1 MPGEPEW
8 DRLADAFA
16 ELADLPF
23 AERGAA
29 LDRLSAGDPELR
41 VRLEAMLD
49 AERGASHPLDQDIGF
64 AARELIGT
72 APAPPRRIG
81 PYQLD
86 RLLGEGGSAVVY
98 LATRAD
104 LGHQVAIKILRDAWL
119 SPARRERFLLEQRTL
134 AQLNHPAI
142 ARFYDADSFAD
153 GTPWLAMEYVPGVPI
168 TEYAESHHLDIPG
181 RLRLVRAVAE
191 AMQHA
196 HQRAVIHR
204 DLKPSNILVTGDGT
218 VKVVDFG
225 IAKHLQDTE
234 DPDPTRTGLRFMT
247 PAYAAPE
254 QLARLDAGTYT
265 DVYTLGVVCY
275 QLLTGRLPHQA
286 SGKGVEELV
295 AGIEQGPPPPSVLLG
310 SGIGRSFG
318 ADLDVL
324 CATALHADPAR
335 RYPGMESLIED
346 IDHLLA
352 GEPLRARPDSF
363 GYRAGKFLRRHTGAV
378 AAGVAVLLV
387 LIALVAFYTV
397 RLRASRDTALAEAAR
412 AERVQRFMQ
421 SLFQG
426 GDDSAAPADTLRVL
440 TLVDRGLQEV
450 RSLESDPKTQSE
462 LLLTLGSLY
471 QKLGRLERADS
482 LFQASLAERRGRA
495 GEGSTEVADALL
507 ALGLLRMDQAKFED
521 AERLVREAIAID
533 SATRPVEH
541 VAHAAARSA
550 LGRVQEAKG
559 DYPAA
564 ITTLGAALRLHA
576 AADSGSVEYWTTA
589 AELANT
595 HFYAG
600 NYDTAD
606 SLNRLV
612 LAVNRQ
618 RKGPGHPAV
627 AEDLINLGATEF
639 ERGKY
644 PQAEDYYRQA
654 LAINRRWYGA
664 DHHATAA
671 NLTML
676 GRVMIRALRWE
687 EAAGALEEAL
697 AIRERVFGPDHPNVA
712 STLNELGTVALRRER
727 WAEAERYYQ
736 QAATIYRTTYHG
748 KHYLIGIA
756 LSNLGSV
763 RMGQHDNAG
772 AERFLR
778 EALLRFSETLAPD
791 HSNIGIVK
799 TKLGRALLRQQ
810 KYREAEA
817 ECRAGYEIL
826 ARQATPALTFIT
838 NARADLVV
846 AYTAL
851 GRPAEAAKFR
861 AR

>member
-1 MPGEPEW
+1 MPGELDWE
-8 DRLADAFA
+8 RLADAFA
-16 ELADLPF
+16 AIADLP
-23 AERGAA
+23 ADQQAAA
-29 LDRLSAGDPELR
+29 LERCPDPALR
-41 VRLEAMLD
+41 AQLTAMLA
-49 AERGASHPLDQDIGF
+49 AEQIAGHPLDQSVES
-64 AARELIGT
+64 AARDLIGA
-72 APAPPRRIG
+72 APSAPRRIG
-81 PYQLD
+81 PYLLD

-98 LATRAD
+98 LATRPD
-104 LGHQVAIKILRDAWL
+104 LEHQVAIKILRDAWL

-142 ARFYDADSFAD
+142 ARFHDADSFAD
-153 GTPWLAMEYVPGVPI
+153 GTPWLAMEYVPGAPI
-168 TEYAESHHLDIPG
+168 TQCAEQRRLDIRG

-191 AMQHA
+191 AIQHA

-204 DLKPSNILVTGDGT
+204 DLKPSNILVTDDGT

-225 IAKHLQDTE
+225 IAKHLEDTG

-254 QLARLDAGTYT
+254 QLSRAATGTYT
-265 DVYTLGVVCY
+265 DVYALGAVAY
-275 QLLTGRLPHQA
+275 QLLTGRLPQEVT
-286 SGKGVEELV
+286 GKSVEEIL
-295 AGIEQGPPPPSVLLG
+295 AAIERGPPPASGLIG
-310 SGIGRSFG
+310 SGVGRSMRS
-318 ADLDVL
+318 DLDIL
-324 CATALHADPAR
+324 LATALHADPAR
-335 RYPGMESLIED
+335 RYRGMENLIED
-346 IDHLLA
+346 IDRLLS
-352 GEPLRARPDSF
+352 GQPLRARPDTF
-363 GYRAGKFLRRHTGAV
+363 GYRAGKFIRRHAGAV
-378 AAGVAVLLV
+378 AAGTLGFLV
-387 LIALVAFYTV
+387 LMGLVTFYTM

-421 SLFQG
+421 SLFEG
-426 GDDSAAPADTLRVL
+426 GDNSAAPADTLRVL

-450 RSLESDPKTQSE
+450 RSLEGDPKTQSE
-462 LLLTLGSLY
+462 LLLTLGGLY
-471 QKLGRLERADS
+471 QKLGRLERAVS
-482 LFQASLAERRGRA
+482 LFQASLLERRTRA
-495 GEGSTEVADALL
+495 GEGSPEVADALL
-507 ALGLLRMDQAKFED
+507 PLGLLRMDQARFDD
-521 AERLVREAIAID
+521 AERLVKEAIAID
-533 SATRPVEH
+533 SATRPAGH
-541 VAHAAARSA
+541 VAHATARAA

-564 ITTLGAALRLHA
+564 IATLVTALRLHA
-576 AADSGSVEYWTTA
+576 TVDSGSAEYWAAA

-612 LAVNRQ
+612 LAADRE
-618 RKGPGHPAV
+618 RRGPGHPAV

-644 PQAEDYYRQA
+644 PEAEAYYREA
-654 LAINRRWYGA
+654 LAINRAWYGA
-664 DHHATAA
+664 DHHAVAA

-687 EAAGALEEAL
+687 EASGALGEAL
-697 AIRERVFGPDHPNVA
+697 AVRERVFGPDHPNVA

-727 WAEAERYYQ
+727 WDEAEKYYQ
-736 QAATIYRTTYHG
+736 RATAIYRSAYNG
-748 KHYLIGIA
+748 KHYLIGIG

-763 RMGQHDNAG
+763 GMGRGDNAA
-772 AERFLR
+772 AEGYLR
-778 EALLRFSETLAPD
+778 EALLRFQETLAPD

-799 TKLGRALLRQQ
+799 TKLGRALLRQK

-826 ARQATPALTFIT
+826 AKQATPALNFIK

-851 GRPAEAAKFR
+851 GQPAEAAR
-861 AR
+861 YRDP